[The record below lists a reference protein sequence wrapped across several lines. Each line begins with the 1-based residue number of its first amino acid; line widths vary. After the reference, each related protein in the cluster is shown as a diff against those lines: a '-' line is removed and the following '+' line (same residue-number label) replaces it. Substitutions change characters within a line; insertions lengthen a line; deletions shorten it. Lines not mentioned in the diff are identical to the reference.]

1 MDLIDLSTNQS
12 FKADDAMHR
21 ANNAVIMQ
29 TEQLGRIEALEEEL
43 RSSKVKVIKMEQK
56 MTEQDRVIAQLVGD
70 NLDHLQ
76 DNMRLT
82 AHINSSNAHLEQME
96 HRLGQVGSVVM
107 GFLEGRLEG
116 LMEEELEGTESSL
129 SSDQGTSGA
138 SGEDRGVQA
147 SGEDNRDDGVSPP
160 ESTRRVDSPM
170 PPTTGLIASM
180 ERDAEEA
187 GLGGWFNGNLEDVP
201 ESWSGSNS
209 GASASQDQVGVTLLT
224 TIGGRT
230 LPNPVRVPDNM
241 VHSAVLTTLM
251 EGPVRPWQCLVW
263 SETSPPRYSRDLL
276 DDHTSH
282 PGGVLLQVG
291 PSLIDIDGEFRGDGF
306 VEETEENEG
315 GDVSVE

>member
-1 MDLIDLSTNQS
+1 
-12 FKADDAMHR
+12 MHR
-21 ANNAVIMQ
+21 ANNVVIMQ

-43 RSSKVKVIKMEQK
+43 QSSKAKMIEMEQK
-56 MTEQDRVIAQLVGD
+56 MMEQDRVIAQLVGD

-82 AHINSSNAHLEQME
+82 THINSSNEWLEQME

-129 SSDQGTSGA
+129 SSDHETSAA
-138 SGEDRGVQA
+138 SGEDRGIQA
-147 SGEDNRDDGVSPP
+147 SDEGSVDDGVFPQ
-160 ESTRRVDSPM
+160 ESMRRDSLM
-170 PPTTGLIASM
+170 PPTTGLIAAM
-180 ERDAEEA
+180 ERDAEEV
-187 GLGGWFNGNLEDVP
+187 GLGGWFNGNPEEVP

-209 GASASQDQVGVTLLT
+209 GASSSQDRVGVTLLT

-241 VHSAVLTTLM
+241 VHPAVLTMLM

-263 SETSPPRYSRDLL
+263 SKSSPPRYSRDLP
-276 DDHTSH
+276 DDHTSR

-291 PSLIDIDGEFRGDGF
+291 PSLFDIDGEYRGGGH
-306 VEETEENEG
+306 VEEMEGNEG
-315 GDVSVE
+315 GDASIEE